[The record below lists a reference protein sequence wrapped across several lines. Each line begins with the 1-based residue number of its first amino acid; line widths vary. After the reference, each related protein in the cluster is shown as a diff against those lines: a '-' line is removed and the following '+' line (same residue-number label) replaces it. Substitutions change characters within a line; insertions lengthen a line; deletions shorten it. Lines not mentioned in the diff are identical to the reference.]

1 MFIFFKISLNH
12 KYNCVNKYKNSHSNI
27 TNNNFFYRN
36 NRRIEKYERQRL
48 D

>member
-12 KYNCVNKYKNSHSNI
+12 NCTLTNMKKIVIQSSI
-27 TNNNFFYRN
+27 TNNNFF
-36 NRRIEKYERQRL
+36 NREVEKYERQRYVL